1 MGKSR
6 RVLIVFRRLSEPKN
20 RVLAGLDEL
29 DGAYKDEIGED
40 GLCSP
45 FINMCDLLEFLK
57 GDFLVLGEVVEE

>member
-6 RVLIVFRRLSEPKN
+6 LVLLVFRWLSEPKN

-29 DGAYKDEIGED
+29 DGAYKDEIGKD
-40 GLCSP
+40 SLRSP

-57 GDFLVLGEVVEE
+57 GDFLMLGEVVEE